1 MMWFRNAR
9 RRGPAGLP
17 AIACALATALL
28 SGCGSVLSLLPPAN
42 EPVGSET
49 AELPNQQFLRASL
62 LQMPREIAAA
72 FPDGQGPGAARFLTR
87 TLETAPD
94 GDRRRWQSDDRT
106 VVFVVQPNSTT
117 VTEGTICRS
126 AILTV
131 ETPQDDR
138 RFDLRTCRLKNGMW
152 AR

>member
-1 MMWFRNAR
+1 MTWFGNAR
-9 RRGPAGLP
+9 RRGRAGLP
-17 AIACALATALL
+17 AIACALATVLL

-42 EPVGSET
+42 EPVAGET
-49 AELPNQQFLRASL
+49 AELRDQQFPRASL
-62 LQMPREIAAA
+62 MEMPREIAAA
-72 FPDGQGPGAARFLTR
+72 FPDGHGPGAARFLTR

-117 VTEGTICRS
+117 VTAGSICRS

-138 RFDLRTCRLKNGMW
+138 SFDLRTCRQKNGMW
-152 AR
+152 TR